1 MKSMTGF
8 GRGVALGTGGT
19 QCIVE
24 ISAVNSRKQLEMR
37 LSIPKELCMLE
48 GEIRSQIQKNLVRG
62 TLSVSLAFTLGAD
75 DASIA
80 PPINFKLASRLL
92 QEMRNFA
99 NENKLPE
106 PTLADVM
113 TLPGVIKTD
122 NSVLETMRPLAA
134 QALNT
139 ALEELNAMRIREGI
153 ALQQE
158 LSQRGRNMSV
168 LLERIAA
175 REHEAI
181 LLQQDRIRAR
191 IAALGVQLPI
201 DDERLAKEVAFYV
214 DKSDIT
220 EEIVRLRSHL
230 QQYDKLMVTE
240 NDAGRNLD
248 FLCQEMSREANTL
261 SAKTADLPISADA
274 MELKIELSKIK
285 EQVMNVE

>member
-1 MKSMTGF
+1 MTGF
-8 GRGVALGTGGT
+8 GRGVALGAGGT

-37 LSIPKELCMLE
+37 LSIPKELIMLE
-48 GEIRSQIQKNLVRG
+48 GEIRSQIQKRLVRG
-62 TLSVSLAFTLGAD
+62 TLSVALAFTLGAE

-80 PPINFKLASRLL
+80 VPINF
-92 QEMRNFA
+92 
-99 NENKLPE
+99 
-106 PTLADVM
+106 TLARKLLCEISAFATENHLPQPQLSDILG
-113 TLPGVIKTD
+113 LPGVIKTD
-122 NSVLETMRPLAA
+122 NSVLVTMRSLAM
-134 QALNT
+134 QALNA
-139 ALEELNAMRIREGI
+139 ALDELDAMRVREG
-153 ALQQE
+153 ASLQQE
-158 LSQRGRNMSV
+158 LAQRGKNMSV

-181 LLQQDRIRAR
+181 LLQQERIRAR
-191 IAALGVQLPI
+191 IAALGVELPI
-201 DDERLAKEVAFYV
+201 DDERLAKELAFYV

-230 QQYDKLMVTE
+230 QQYDKLMVSE

-274 MELKIELSKIK
+274 MEMKIELSKIK

>member
-139 ALEELNAMRIREGI
+139 AL
-153 ALQQE
+153 
-158 LSQRGRNMSV
+158 
-168 LLERIAA
+168 
-175 REHEAI
+175 
-181 LLQQDRIRAR
+181 
-191 IAALGVQLPI
+191 
-201 DDERLAKEVAFYV
+201 
-214 DKSDIT
+214 
-220 EEIVRLRSHL
+220 
-230 QQYDKLMVTE
+230 
-240 NDAGRNLD
+240 
-248 FLCQEMSREANTL
+248 
-261 SAKTADLPISADA
+261 
-274 MELKIELSKIK
+274 
-285 EQVMNVE
+285 

>member
-8 GRGVALGTGGT
+8 GRGSALGAGGT

-37 LSIPKELCMLE
+37 LSLPKELSMLE
-48 GEIRSQIQKNLVRG
+48 GEIRSQIQKSLVRG
-62 TLSVSLAFTLGAD
+62 TLSVSLAFTLGAED
-75 DASIA
+75 SSIA
-80 PPINFKLASRLL
+80 VPINFGLARKLL
-92 QEMRNFA
+92 QELRPFA
-99 NENKLPE
+99 NENQLAP
-106 PTLADVM
+106 PTLADIM
-113 TLPGVIKTD
+113 ALPGVVKTD
-122 NSVLETMRPLAA
+122 NSVLDTMRPLAM
-134 QALNT
+134 QALDC
-139 ALEELNAMRIREGI
+139 ALHELNEMRVREGF

-158 LSQRGRNMSV
+158 LSRRGRNMSV

-181 LLQQDRIRAR
+181 LLQQERIRSR
-191 IAALGVQLPI
+191 IEALGIQMPI

-230 QQYDKLMVTE
+230 QQYEKLMTSE
-240 NDAGRNLD
+240 NDTGRNLD
-248 FLCQEMSREANTL
+248 FLCQEMSRETNTL

>member
-8 GRGVALGTGGT
+8 GRGSAQGAGGT

-37 LSIPKELCMLE
+37 LSIPKELGMLE
-48 GEIRSQIQKNLVRG
+48 GEIRSRIQKSLVRG
-62 TLSVSLAFTLGAD
+62 TLSVSLAFTLGAED
-75 DASIA
+75 NSIA
-80 PPINFKLASRLL
+80 VPINFALARKLL
-92 QEMRNFA
+92 QEMRTFA
-99 NENKLPE
+99 TENQLEP
-106 PTLADVM
+106 PTLSDIMA
-113 TLPGVIKTD
+113 LPGVVKTD
-122 NSVLETMRPLAA
+122 NSVLETMRPLAM
-134 QALNT
+134 QALDT
-139 ALEELNAMRIREGI
+139 ALHELNEMRIREGI

-181 LLQQDRIRAR
+181 LLQQERIRSR
-191 IAALGVQLPI
+191 IEALGIQMPI

-230 QQYDKLMVTE
+230 QQYEKLMTSE
-240 NDAGRNLD
+240 NDTGRNLD
-248 FLCQEMSREANTL
+248 FLCQEMSRETNTL